1 MSAYRGS
8 TVVRTYQDSGWTF
21 SAGWDHCRATE
32 ESRPEGRTA
41 DERLYQGAVSKYARS
56 CTNHGLAIAPYIPSH
71 PDARRKI
78 PPFGMILGG
87 ERFTRAELLD
97 SRSSGG
103 IEIGVEIPVVVPAN
117 VRSPEVLPAQTQVQC
132 QSICDSPGV
141 LGVGSVPVTPS

>member
-21 SAGWDHCRATE
+21 SAGCVHCRATE

-41 DERLYQGAVSKYARS
+41 DERLYQGAVSKYACS

-87 ERFTRAELLD
+87 ERLHRA
-97 SRSSGG
+97 
-103 IEIGVEIPVVVPAN
+103 
-117 VRSPEVLPAQTQVQC
+117 
-132 QSICDSPGV
+132 
-141 LGVGSVPVTPS
+141 SVSDNMGDARIDIWH